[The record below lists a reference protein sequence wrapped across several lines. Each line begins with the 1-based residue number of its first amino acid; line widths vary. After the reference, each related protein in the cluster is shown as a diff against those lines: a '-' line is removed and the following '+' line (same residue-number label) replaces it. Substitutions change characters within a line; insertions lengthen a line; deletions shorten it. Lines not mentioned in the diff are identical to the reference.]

1 MDKQTFLYPRSRYYG
16 TVNLENLAFDANL
29 QDFAT
34 QVSYIS
40 ALQTN
45 GKLSPLEAYGQ
56 IKGLWHALKSSKKTL
71 GVGENRFQAPEN
83 PL

>member
-1 MDKQTFLYPRSRYYG
+1 MDKQAFLYLRSRYYG
-16 TVNLENLAFDANL
+16 TVKLENLAFDANL

-34 QVSYIS
+34 QVSYIA

-56 IKGLWHALKSSKKTL
+56 IKGLWHDLKSSKKTL
-71 GVGENRFQAPEN
+71 GVGKNPFQAPEM
-83 PL
+83 PQ